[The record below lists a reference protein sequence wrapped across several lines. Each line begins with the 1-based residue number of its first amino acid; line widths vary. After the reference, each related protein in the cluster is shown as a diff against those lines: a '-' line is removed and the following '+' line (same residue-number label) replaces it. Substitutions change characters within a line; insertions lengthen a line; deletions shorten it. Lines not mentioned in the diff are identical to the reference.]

1 MLLLLL
7 FFLSTSSVFGQSI
20 DTGFYYRLMNPAC
33 GLILSVTAD
42 GTGLEML
49 RPSGLENQLQEW
61 QFQRLSSGPYNYALS
76 PSYLGTAF
84 RLDILPNEMIPVM
97 SPTGLNLSEQWT
109 VMASPIGGIVLKNAY
124 LVPPAPQLHLD
135 VDPARNWTP
144 YLSWADSSPSRTW
157 IMLKS
162 GRIAD
167 PTPIPQLR
175 VPPQSVTWYTEG
187 ATNYSIFLR
196 PNGQINA
203 ILLFVKFDKDPQPPP
218 GEAEQIAKTL
228 LDGNTVSQFYSD
240 QSHTE
245 IQLYTNTHLPQ
256 QGQPWKSINNRFY
269 RPVWNESIPHQE
281 YVRAVV
287 AAFADEVDFSQY
299 QIVLIAASKAS
310 ITNTAAL
317 IFPPNSQPPESVSH
331 FATFGNDAFDAQ
343 PFKHAAHEIGHSF
356 GLPDLYTSATAIDW
370 PVGGWDIMSDVFTA
384 QAQFLAWTRYKLGW
398 IANDRY
404 EFYSPTPPELLDVR
418 GTLNPLTGEY
428 GTVMVVVELVNRT
441 RLLVLQVAPP
451 LPGAT
456 GDAANGGLLVYTVDT
471 MALNTNVDTD
481 YRISVITTRPEYSP
495 IWGNRYRAPVA
506 VGETL
511 NFHDSGYNITVVVD
525 LKICASYYY
534 RTAVAWVGALDGIT
548 DQAGGGEQITFHS
561 P

>member
-1 MLLLLL
+1 
-7 FFLSTSSVFGQSI
+7 
-20 DTGFYYRLMNPAC
+20 
-33 GLILSVTAD
+33 
-42 GTGLEML
+42 
-49 RPSGLENQLQEW
+49 
-61 QFQRLSSGPYNYALS
+61 
-76 PSYLGTAF
+76 
-84 RLDILPNEMIPVM
+84 
-97 SPTGLNLSEQWT
+97 
-109 VMASPIGGIVLKNAY
+109 
-124 LVPPAPQLHLD
+124 
-135 VDPARNWTP
+135 
-144 YLSWADSSPSRTW
+144 
-157 IMLKS
+157 
-162 GRIAD
+162 
-167 PTPIPQLR
+167 
-175 VPPQSVTWYTEG
+175 
-187 ATNYSIFLR
+187 
-196 PNGQINA
+196 
-203 ILLFVKFDKDPQPPP
+203 
-218 GEAEQIAKTL
+218 
-228 LDGNTVSQFYSD
+228 
-240 QSHTE
+240 
-245 IQLYTNTHLPQ
+245 
-256 QGQPWKSINNRFY
+256 
-269 RPVWNESIPHQE
+269 
-281 YVRAVV
+281 
-287 AAFADEVDFSQY
+287 
-299 QIVLIAASKAS
+299 
-310 ITNTAAL
+310 
-317 IFPPNSQPPESVSH
+317 
-331 FATFGNDAFDAQ
+331 
-343 PFKHAAHEIGHSF
+343 
-356 GLPDLYTSATAIDW
+356 
-370 PVGGWDIMSDVFTA
+370 MSDVFTA